1 MNLVTLGF
9 VLAMTAATPTPL
21 QQRVEAL
28 ASAIEPQVADVPVT
42 RAKQLLRADPMP
54 LLLDVR
60 SPAERAVSIIPGAL
74 TELGTQPPGTRVV
87 VYCTVGLR
95 SGIRAR
101 QLRAQ
106 GFDAVNLRGGILL
119 ACARRHPG
127 RSTRQAHAGR
137 ACLRSTLGCSARR
150 CQCSLVNQ
158 KEPTDAAAAA
168 SRKWL
173 ARLRAV
179 TSNSLS
185 PRDLM
190 SVKMK
195 PKDKPRPLGT

>member
-1 MNLVTLGF
+1 LNLVTLGF

-106 GFDAVNLRGGILL
+106 GFDAVNLRGGIL
-119 ACARRHPG
+119 
-127 RSTRQAHAGR
+127 S
-137 ACLRSTLGCSARR
+137 
-150 CQCSLVNQ
+150 
-158 KEPTDAAAAA
+158 
-168 SRKWL
+168 WL
-173 ARLRAV
+173 AQGGTLVDPHGRPTRAV
-179 TSNSLS
+179 HVYGRRWDAVPDDVNA
-185 PRDLM
+185 
-190 SVKMK
+190 VW
-195 PKDKPRPLGT
+195 